1 MRKLSLLILF
11 TFFVNSIYS
20 QNWQSNF
27 EEAKKQAQA
36 SNKNIILVFSGS
48 DWCAPCIKL
57 DKEIFKSEE
66 FMSYSN
72 EHFIL
77 LKADF
82 PRKKQNALSEQ
93 QQEINRQL
101 AENYNKNGFFPFVV
115 TLSPTGKVLG
125 QMGYEKITP
134 TEYINKLVAFNK

>member
-1 MRKLSLLILF
+1 MRKINFFILF
-11 TFFVNSIYS
+11 AFLVNSIYS
-20 QNWQSNF
+20 QNWQTNF

-66 FMSYSN
+66 FISYSN
-72 EHFIL
+72 DHFIL

-82 PRKKQNALSEQ
+82 PRKKQNAISEPQ
-93 QQEINRQL
+93 QSQNRQL
-101 AENYNKNGFFPFVV
+101 AEIYNKNGFFPFIV
-115 TLSPTGKVLG
+115 TLSPIGKVLG
-125 QMGYEKITP
+125 QMSYEKITP
-134 TEYINKLVAFNK
+134 TEYTHKLAAFK

>member
-1 MRKLSLLILF
+1 MALF
-11 TFFVNSIYS
+11 LFAFLANNIYS
-20 QNWQSNF
+20 QNWQTNF
-27 EEAKKQAQA
+27 EDVKKQAQA

-57 DKEIFKSEE
+57 DKEIFKTDE
-66 FMSYSN
+66 FISYSN
-72 EHFIL
+72 DNFIL

-82 PRKKQNALSEQ
+82 PRKKQNALSEKL
-93 QQEINRQL
+93 QEHNRQL
-101 AENYNKNGFFPFVV
+101 AETYNNNGYFPFVV

-134 TEYINKLVAFNK
+134 SEYIHKLASFK

>member
-11 TFFVNSIYS
+11 TFLVNSLYS
-20 QNWQSNF
+20 QNWQTNF

-66 FMSYSN
+66 FISYSN

>member
-1 MRKLSLLILF
+1 MRKFSLLILF
-11 TFFVNSIYS
+11 AFLVNSIYS
-20 QNWQSNF
+20 QNWQTNF
-27 EEAKKQAQA
+27 EEVKSQAQA

-66 FMSYSN
+66 FITYSN

-82 PRKKQNALSEQ
+82 PRKKQNKLSEQ
-93 QQEINRQL
+93 QQELNRQL
-101 AENYNKNGFFPFVV
+101 AETYNKNGFFPFVV

-125 QMGYEKITP
+125 QMGYEKISP
-134 TEYINKLVAFNK
+134 TEYTQKLAAFK